1 MEILSRLLCTHHF
14 TEKGRIIVWK
24 NQTFKPWRL
33 TINFDFS
40 GFTLFQHNNIRQ
52 FWSAICQRV
61 SFVSLCLI
69 WFESHIDLDNWWP
82 GMLQKLRMHIPYLL
96 ATRRVWSFIIT
107 EHVCVRERGGGGGRE
122 RERIFFCC
130 MSYTN
135 GVPWSFYIFLHPP
148 EFLHGGRT
156 LTNFFTSIA
165 LIIGQT

>member
-107 EHVCVRERGGGGGRE
+107 EHVCVRERGGKGGERE
-122 RERIFFCC
+122 RE
-130 MSYTN
+130 Y
-135 GVPWSFYIFLHPP
+135 SFVVCHILM
-148 EFLHGGRT
+148 EFHEV
-156 LTNFFTSIA
+156 FTSFFIHPNFYMVDEH
-165 LIIGQT
+165 LQTSSPVLH